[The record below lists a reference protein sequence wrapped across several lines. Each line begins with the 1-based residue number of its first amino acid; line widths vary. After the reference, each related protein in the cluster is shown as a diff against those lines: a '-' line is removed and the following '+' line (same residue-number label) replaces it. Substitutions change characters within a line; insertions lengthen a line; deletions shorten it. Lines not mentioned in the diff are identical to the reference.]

1 MGEAIRITSSP
12 SGGTGRR
19 ESRRWRPAPIIVASL
34 LFHVAAVTALALR
47 PALWPWIVAALVANH
62 VALGLIGM
70 WPRSRLLGDNM
81 LRLPDAAARRGE
93 IAVTF
98 DDGPHPEVTPVVLD
112 ILDRYGAKASF
123 FCIGDKAAAHPD
135 IVREIVRRGHTI
147 ENHSMRHS
155 GVFGFFGPA
164 ALRRDIGAAQ
174 SVLGGIAGR
183 LPLFF
188 RAPMGIRN
196 PMLDPVVA
204 RMGLHYV
211 SWTRRGFD
219 TVARDPA
226 IVLERLTNGLAAGD
240 ILLMHDRRS
249 VHGDPIVLTVLP
261 ALLEKLS
268 AAGLRP
274 VSLTMAMR

>member
-1 MGEAIRITSSP
+1 MADSP
-12 SGGTGRR
+12 RNTGQQDDLFGPART
-19 ESRRWRPAPIIVASL
+19 WRPAIVVQL
-34 LFHVAAVTALALR
+34 TILIHL
-47 PALWPWIVAALVANH
+47 AALVALLFRPVWWPCVAAALIANH
-62 VALGLIGM
+62 LVLGLIGM

-81 LRLPDAAARRGE
+81 IRLPAAAARRGE

-98 DDGPHPEVTPVVLD
+98 DDGPHPEVTPMVLD
-112 ILDRYGAKASF
+112 ILDRYGVKASF
-123 FCIGDKAAAHPD
+123 FCIGENAAAHPD
-135 IVREIVRRGHTI
+135 IVREIVRRGHSI

-155 GVFGFFGPA
+155 GFFGFYGPV
-164 ALRRDIGAAQ
+164 ALRREIGAAQ
-174 SVLGGIAGR
+174 SVLGGITGR
-183 LPLFF
+183 APRFF

-204 RMGLHYV
+204 RMGLHYI

-226 IVLERLTNGLAAGD
+226 VVLKRLLDGLTGGD
-240 ILLMHDRRS
+240 ILLLHDRRS
-249 VHGDPIVLTVLP
+249 IHGEPIVLTVLP

-268 AAGLRP
+268 AAGLKP

>member
-1 MGEAIRITSSP
+1 MTDSP
-12 SGGTGRR
+12 RNTGQMDGLTGPARP
-19 ESRRWRPAPIIVASL
+19 WRPAILVQLTIL
-34 LFHVAAVTALALR
+34 IHL
-47 PALWPWIVAALVANH
+47 AALVALLFRPAWWPWILAALIANH
-62 VALGLIGM
+62 LTLGIIGM

-98 DDGPHPEVTPVVLD
+98 DDGPHPEVTPKVLD

-123 FCIGDKAAAHPD
+123 FCVGEKAAAHPD

-147 ENHSMRHS
+147 ENHSMSHS
-155 GVFGFFGPA
+155 SVFGFFGPA

-174 SVLGGIAGR
+174 SVLGGIARRPPG
-183 LPLFF
+183 FF

-204 RMGLHYV
+204 RMGLHYI

-226 IVLERLTNGLAAGD
+226 VVLKRLLKGLAAGD
-240 ILLMHDRRS
+240 ILLLHDRRS
-249 VHGDPIVLTVLP
+249 VHGEPIVLTVLP
-261 ALLEKLS
+261 ELLEKLS
-268 AAGLRP
+268 ASGLKP

>member
-1 MGEAIRITSSP
+1 MADSP
-12 SGGTGRR
+12 RSTGRQEDLPGPAR
-19 ESRRWRPAPIIVASL
+19 PWRPAIVVQLTILIHLAALVAL
-34 LFHVAAVTALALR
+34 LFRLAW
-47 PALWPWIVAALVANH
+47 WPWIMAALVANH

-81 LRLPDAAARRGE
+81 LRLPDTAARRRE

-98 DDGPHPEVTPVVLD
+98 DDGPHPEVTPMVLD

-155 GVFGFFGPA
+155 GFFGFYGPV

-174 SVLGGIAGR
+174 SVLGDIAGR
-183 LPLFF
+183 PPLFF

-226 IVLERLTNGLAAGD
+226 IVLKRLTNGLAAGD

-249 VHGDPIVLTVLP
+249 VHGEPIVLTVLP

-268 AAGLRP
+268 AAGLRS

>member
-1 MGEAIRITSSP
+1 MADSP
-12 SGGTGRR
+12 RNTGQQDDLSGPARP
-19 ESRRWRPAPIIVASL
+19 WRPAIVVQLTILIHLAALVAL
-34 LFHVAAVTALALR
+34 LFRLAW
-47 PALWPWIVAALVANH
+47 WPWIVAALVANH

-81 LRLPDAAARRGE
+81 LRLPDTAARRGE
-93 IAVTF
+93 IAITF
-98 DDGPHPEVTPVVLD
+98 DDGPHPEVTPKVLD

-123 FCIGDKAAAHPD
+123 FCVGEKAASHPD
-135 IVREIVRRGHTI
+135 IVMEIVKRGHTI

-155 GVFGFFGPA
+155 GLFGFYGPM
-164 ALRRDIGAAQ
+164 ALQREIGAAQ
-174 SVLGGIAGR
+174 SVLGGLAGR
-183 LPLFF
+183 PPRFF

-204 RMGLHYV
+204 RMGLHYI

-226 IVLERLTNGLAAGD
+226 AVLKRLIDSLAGGD
-240 ILLMHDRRS
+240 ILLLHDRPT
-249 VHGDPIVLTVLP
+249 VHGEPIVLIVLP
-261 ALLEKLS
+261 PLLEKIHS
-268 AAGLRP
+268 AGLKP

>member
-1 MGEAIRITSSP
+1 MTDSP
-12 SGGTGRR
+12 RNSGQQDSLSGLARP
-19 ESRRWRPAPIIVASL
+19 WRPAAAVQSTIVIHLAALIAL
-34 LFHVAAVTALALR
+34 LFR
-47 PALWPWIVAALVANH
+47 PAWWPWIVAALVANH
-62 VALGLIGM
+62 LALGLIGM

-81 LRLPDAAARRGE
+81 LRLPDSAARRGE
-93 IAVTF
+93 LALTF
-98 DDGPHPEVTPVVLD
+98 DDGPHPEITPKVLD
-112 ILDRYGAKASF
+112 ILDRNGAKASF
-123 FCIGDKAAAHPD
+123 FCIGDKAAAHPE

-155 GVFGFFGPA
+155 GFFGFYGPT
-164 ALRRDIGAAQ
+164 ALRREISAAQ
-174 SVLGGIAGR
+174 SVLGGIAGHPPR
-183 LPLFF
+183 FF

-219 TVARDPA
+219 TVARDPE
-226 IVLERLTNGLAAGD
+226 IVLKRLIDGLAAGD
-240 ILLMHDRRS
+240 ILLLHDRPS
-249 VHGDPIVLTVLP
+249 VHGEPIVLTVLP
-261 ALLEKLS
+261 ALLEKLL

>member
-1 MGEAIRITSSP
+1 
-12 SGGTGRR
+12 
-19 ESRRWRPAPIIVASL
+19 VASL
-34 LFHVAAVTALALR
+34 LFHVAAVTALALH
-47 PALWPWIVAALVANH
+47 PARWPWIVAALVANH

-81 LRLPDAAARRGE
+81 LRLPDTAARCGE

-98 DDGPHPEVTPVVLD
+98 DDGPHPEVTPAVLD

-135 IVREIVRRGHTI
+135 IVREIVRRGHTV

-183 LPLFF
+183 PPLFF

-249 VHGDPIVLTVLP
+249 VHGEPIVLTVLP

>member
-1 MGEAIRITSSP
+1 MAGSQRNTGQQDDL
-12 SGGTGRR
+12 SGPARP
-19 ESRRWRPAPIIVASL
+19 WRPGIAVRLTTLIHLAALIAL
-34 LFHVAAVTALALR
+34 LFR
-47 PALWPWIVAALVANH
+47 PAWWPWIVAALVANH
-62 VALGLIGM
+62 LALGLIGI

-93 IAVTF
+93 IALTF
-98 DDGPHPEVTPVVLD
+98 DDGPHPEVTPKVLD

-123 FCIGDKAAAHPD
+123 FCVGEKAAAYPD
-135 IVREIVRRGHTI
+135 IVKEIVRRGHAI

-155 GVFGFFGPA
+155 GFFGFYGPT
-164 ALRRDIGAAQ
+164 ALRREIGAAQ

-183 LPLFF
+183 PPRFF

-204 RMGLHYV
+204 QMGLHYI

-219 TVARDPA
+219 TVARDSA
-226 IVLERLTNGLAAGD
+226 VVLKRLIDGLAAGD
-240 ILLMHDRRS
+240 ILLLHDRPT
-249 VHGDPIVLTVLP
+249 VHGEPVVLTVLP

-268 AAGLRP
+268 AAGLKP

>member
-1 MGEAIRITSSP
+1 
-12 SGGTGRR
+12 
-19 ESRRWRPAPIIVASL
+19 L
-34 LFHVAAVTALALR
+34 LFHAAAVTALVLH
-47 PALWPWIVAALVANH
+47 PAWWPWVVAALVANH

-81 LRLPDAAARRGE
+81 ICLPDAAARRGE
-93 IAVTF
+93 IALTF
-98 DDGPHPEVTPVVLD
+98 DDGPHPEVTPKVLD

-135 IVREIVRRGHTI
+135 IVRDIVRRGHAI

-155 GVFGFFGPA
+155 GFFGFYGPV
-164 ALRRDIGAAQ
+164 ALRREIGAAQ
-174 SVLGGIAGR
+174 SMLGGIAGR
-183 LPLFF
+183 PPRFF

-204 RMGLHYV
+204 RMGLHYI

-226 IVLERLTNGLAAGD
+226 VILERLTDRLAAGD
-240 ILLMHDRRS
+240 ILLLHDRRS
-249 VHGDPIVLTVLP
+249 VHGEPIVLAVLP
-261 ALLEKLS
+261 ALLERIS
-268 AAGLRP
+268 AAGLKP

>member
-1 MGEAIRITSSP
+1 MTDSARNTGQQDGP
-12 SGGTGRR
+12 SVAARP
-19 ESRRWRPAPIIVASL
+19 WRPAVAVQFTIVAHL
-34 LFHVAAVTALALR
+34 AALLALLYR
-47 PALWPWIVAALVANH
+47 PAWWPWVAAALVANH
-62 VALGLIGM
+62 LALGLIGI

-98 DDGPHPEVTPVVLD
+98 DDGPHPEVTLRVLD

-123 FCIGDKAAAHPD
+123 FCVGEKAAAHPD
-135 IVREIVRRGHTI
+135 IVREIVKRGHDI
-147 ENHSMRHS
+147 ENHSMHHS
-155 GVFGFFGPA
+155 GFFGFYGPA
-164 ALRRDIGAAQ
+164 ALRREIGAAQ
-174 SVLGGIAGR
+174 SVLGGIAGHS
-183 LPLFF
+183 PHFF

-196 PMLDPVVA
+196 PMLDPVMA
-204 RMGLHYV
+204 QLGLRFI

-226 IVLERLTNGLAAGD
+226 VVLKRLTDGLRAGD
-240 ILLMHDRRS
+240 ILLLHDRRS
-249 VHGDPIVLTVLP
+249 VHGEPVVLSVLP

-268 AAGLRP
+268 AAGLKP

>member
-1 MGEAIRITSSP
+1 MTNSP
-12 SGGTGRR
+12 RNTGQLDDLSGPA
-19 ESRRWRPAPIIVASL
+19 RPWHPSTAVQLTILIHLAALIAL
-34 LFHVAAVTALALR
+34 LFG
-47 PALWPWIVAALVANH
+47 PAWWPWVVAVLVSNH
-62 VALGLIGM
+62 LALGLIGM
-70 WPRSRLLGDNM
+70 WPRSSLLGENM
-81 LRLPDAAARRGE
+81 IRLPDAAARRGE

-98 DDGPHPEVTPVVLD
+98 DDGPHPEVTPMVLD

-123 FCIGDKAAAHPD
+123 FCVGEKAAAHPD
-135 IVREIVRRGHTI
+135 IVREIVRRGHAI

-155 GVFGFFGPA
+155 GFFGFYGPV

-183 LPLFF
+183 PPRFF

-204 RMGLHYV
+204 RMGLHYI

-219 TVARDPA
+219 TVARDPGV
-226 IVLERLTNGLAAGD
+226 VLKRLLDGLAGGD
-240 ILLMHDRRS
+240 ILLLHDRRS
-249 VHGDPIVLTVLP
+249 MHGNPIVLTVLP

-268 AAGLRP
+268 ATGLKP

>member
-1 MGEAIRITSSP
+1 MADSP
-12 SGGTGRR
+12 RNVGQQDDLSGPARP
-19 ESRRWRPAPIIVASL
+19 WRPAIVVQLTILIHLAALVAL
-34 LFHVAAVTALALR
+34 LFRLTW
-47 PALWPWIVAALVANH
+47 WPWIVAALVANH

-81 LRLPDAAARRGE
+81 LRLPDTAARRGE
-93 IAVTF
+93 IAITF
-98 DDGPHPEVTPVVLD
+98 DDGPHPEVTPKVLD

-123 FCIGDKAAAHPD
+123 FCVGEKAASHAD
-135 IVREIVRRGHTI
+135 IVMEIVKRGHTI

-155 GVFGFFGPA
+155 GFFGFYGPM
-164 ALRRDIGAAQ
+164 ALQREIGAAQ
-174 SVLGGIAGR
+174 SVLGGLAGR
-183 LPLFF
+183 PPRFF

-204 RMGLHYV
+204 RMGLHYI

-226 IVLERLTNGLAAGD
+226 AVLKRLIDSLAGGD
-240 ILLMHDRRS
+240 ILLLHDRPT
-249 VHGDPIVLTVLP
+249 VHGEPIVLIVLP
-261 ALLEKLS
+261 PLLEKIHS
-268 AAGLRP
+268 AGLKP